1 MQRFLNA
8 IGKSMLTFLLILLI
22 GYGWAFFEMKIMLKN
37 NPELFG
43 YIFYQQPDEE
53 MIPDF
58 NEDDVIIVKKN
69 GEYTAGDR
77 VMYIKDNGKS
87 VVRTVAHTDLYST
100 SLKCATCDEPSA
112 TIDNGAVIGKAV
124 GKIVYFG
131 KFINFFKQKAVLIT
145 LAVIGFIFVVVSQYV
160 HETPKKI
167 S

>member
-1 MQRFLNA
+1 MQKFLNA
-8 IGKSMLTFLLILLI
+8 VGKSVLTVLVILLI
-22 GYGWAFFEMKIMLKN
+22 GYGWAFFEMKIMLKS

-43 YIFYQQPDEE
+43 YVFYQQPDEE

-77 VMYIKDNGKS
+77 VMYLDENSKTL
-87 VVRTVAHTDLYST
+87 VRTVDHTDTTST
-100 SLKCATCDEPSA
+100 AVKCATCEGASE
-112 TIDNGAVIGKAV
+112 TVDNSAVIGKAV